1 MKKLRRVLAAV
12 LMLALGLLWVIPI
25 LWMADTAFKPGI
37 EIFSNPPRWIPS
49 RFSLEHLQ
57 KLFDK
62 WPFLRWVYRSLVVAT
77 ATAVGSVVLSTLA
90 AFSFAR
96 LRWKG
101 RDVLF
106 MVFLSFMLLPFEV
119 NVIPLFFTMAKFKLL
134 NTVPGVVL
142 PMIALPIGVFLLRQ
156 FFINIP
162 RDMEDAARI
171 DGCSSFGVLMRMIV
185 PVSTPVLGAFGIY
198 IFNLAWNEFFW
209 SMVALQRNSLL
220 TLPVG
225 LRHIQGALDID
236 FGLFMAAAT
245 MATLPSLLL
254 FIILRRR
261 LIRGFTLA
269 GAGLKG

>member
-1 MKKLRRVLAAV
+1 
-12 LMLALGLLWVIPI
+12 MLALALLWSVPI
-25 LWMADTAFKPGI
+25 LWMVDTAFKPGV

-49 RFSLEHLQ
+49 HITLEHMR
-57 KLFDK
+57 KLFAK
-62 WPFLRWVYRSLVVAT
+62 WPFLLWLYRSFLVAT
-77 ATAVGSVVLSTLA
+77 ATAVGSVLVSTLA

-101 RDVLF
+101 RDALFLVL
-106 MVFLSFMLLPFEV
+106 LGFMLLPFEV
-119 NVIPLFFTMAKFKLL
+119 NVIPLFFTMARFRLL

-142 PMIALPIGVFLLRQ
+142 PMVAQPIGVFLLRQ

-171 DGCSSFGVLMRMIV
+171 DGCSSFGVLLRV
-185 PVSTPVLGAFGIY
+185 VLPVSAPVLGAFGLY
-198 IFNLAWNEFFW
+198 IFNLSWNEFFW
-209 SMVALQRNSLL
+209 SMVALQRNRLL

-225 LRHIQGALDID
+225 LQHIQRALDID

-245 MATLPSLLL
+245 MAAIPSLLL
-254 FIILRRR
+254 FVVLRRR